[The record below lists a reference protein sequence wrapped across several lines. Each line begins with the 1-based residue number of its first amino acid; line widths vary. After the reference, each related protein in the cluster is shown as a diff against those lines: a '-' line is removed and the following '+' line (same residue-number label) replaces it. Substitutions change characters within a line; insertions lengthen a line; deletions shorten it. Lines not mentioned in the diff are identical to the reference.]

1 MKIAIGAETDSSE
14 PRVAATP
21 ETVKKLIGLGADVA
35 IEPGAGIKSGILD
48 ADYAAAGATVAQGA
62 VAGADIVL
70 TVRRPSPVALVGV
83 NPGALVIAIMDP
95 YGNEAAI
102 KALAD
107 ARVTAFAME
116 LMPRITRAQSMDVL
130 SSQANLAGYR
140 AVIDA
145 SSEYGR
151 AFPMMMTAAGTVPAA
166 RVFIMGVGVAG
177 LQAIATARRLGA
189 VVTATDVRPATKEQ
203 VESLGAKFLAVED
216 EEFKNAQTAG
226 GYAKEMSKEYQAKQ
240 AALVA
245 EHIKKQDVIITTA
258 LIPGRPAPRLVSA
271 EMVKSMR
278 PGSVLVD
285 LAIERGGNVEGAQAN
300 KVADVNGVKIIGYT
314 NMAGRLAASASGLYA
329 KNLLTF
335 LEILIDKKEKK
346 LAVNWDDEIVKA
358 TALTRDG
365 AVVHPNFMPKS
376 AA

>member
-1 MKIAIGAETDSSE
+1 MKIAIAAEIDQGE

-21 ETVKKLIGLGADVA
+21 ETIKKFIALGADVA
-35 IEPGAGIKSGILD
+35 VEPGAGVKSGIPD
-48 ADYAAAGATVAQGA
+48 SDYAAAGATVAADATQGA
-62 VAGADIVL
+62 DVVL
-70 TVRRPSPVALVGV
+70 KVRRPAAEELKSYKR
-83 NPGALVIAIMDP
+83 GALVVAIMDP
-95 YGNEAAI
+95 FGNDSALKAMAEAG
-102 KALAD
+102 
-107 ARVTAFAME
+107 VTAFAME
-116 LMPRITRAQSMDVL
+116 LIPRITRAQSMDVL

-145 SSEYGR
+145 SAEYGR

-166 RVFIMGVGVAG
+166 RVFVMGVGVAG

-240 AALVA
+240 AALVT
-245 EHIKKQDVIITTA
+245 EHIKKQDVVITTA

-271 EMVKSMR
+271 EMVKSMK

-285 LAIERGGNVEGAQAN
+285 LAVERGGNVEGVQAGR
-300 KVADVNGVKIIGYT
+300 VTDVNGVKIVGHT
-314 NMAGRLAASASGLYA
+314 NVPGRLAASASGLYA

-346 LAVNWDDEIVKA
+346 LAVNWDDEIVKS